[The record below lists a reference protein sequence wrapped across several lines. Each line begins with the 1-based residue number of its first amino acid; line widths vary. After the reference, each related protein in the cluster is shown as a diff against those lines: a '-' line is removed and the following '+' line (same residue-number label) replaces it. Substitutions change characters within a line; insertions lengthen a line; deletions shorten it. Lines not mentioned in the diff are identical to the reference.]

1 MSQRQDKGVVAAQQQ
16 QGGATG
22 PKWQNSGN
30 GTAKATMDRSG
41 GGDRAAVARSSGG
54 PRAATGPRPQWRWVG
69 NGDEGAIMVVLS
81 TQSSSLPRASL
92 AVVSR
97 AADLLPLGLGSM
109 DPSPQGLG
117 KQYLV
122 FVGT

>member
-41 GGDRAAVARSSGG
+41 
-54 PRAATGPRPQWRWVG
+54 
-69 NGDEGAIMVVLS
+69 
-81 TQSSSLPRASL
+81 
-92 AVVSR
+92 VVSR